1 MERFICSLLLCCHML
16 GGIYGQH
23 SDVYETQ
30 YFSRMDM
37 LAYSGNKVVFL
48 YKKGNVERPQSIDQ
62 YASVSDIRGFYHY
75 LGQLIEKEFDKL
87 DANSLD
93 VFGKITIHLFFD
105 AKGEIVF
112 YRIYL
117 QKESF
122 DLIPNLE
129 SHLYQIISDIK
140 GNGMKAYGLSFS
152 DTSKIAQAGFAF
164 KPLLRYIFE
173 KSN

>member
-1 MERFICSLLLCCHML
+1 ML

-48 YKKGNVERPQSIDQ
+48 YEKGNVERPQSIDQ
-62 YASVSDIRGFYHY
+62 YASVSDFRGFYHY

-87 DANSLD
+87 DVNALD
-93 VFGKITIHLFFD
+93 VLGKTTIHLFFN

-112 YRIYL
+112 YRVYL
-117 QKESF
+117 QK
-122 DLIPNLE
+122 DALNLIPNLE
-129 SHLYQIISDIK
+129 SHLYHIVSDLK
-140 GNGMKAYGLSFS
+140 RNGMKAYGLSFS
-152 DTSKIAQAGFAF
+152 DTSKIALAGFAF
-164 KPLLRYIFE
+164 KPVLRNMFE
-173 KSN
+173 K

>member
-1 MERFICSLLLCCHML
+1 ML

-37 LAYSGNKVVFL
+37 LANSGNKVVFL
-48 YKKGNVERPQSIDQ
+48 YEKGNVERPQSIDQ
-62 YASVSDIRGFYHY
+62 YASVSDFRGFYRY
-75 LGQLIEKEFDKL
+75 LGGLIEKEFDKL

>member
-1 MERFICSLLLCCHML
+1 MKDRILFLLMML
-16 GGIYGQH
+16 ATSFVACGQNTDIY
-23 SDVYETQ
+23 DTQ
-30 YFSRMDM
+30 YFSCRDFHSKNGTTI
-37 LAYSGNKVVFL
+37 YL
-48 YKKGNVERPQSIDQ
+48 YEKGNVERPQSIDQ
-62 YASVSDIRGFYHY
+62 YASVSDFRGFYHY

-112 YRIYL
+112 YRISL